1 VLEKDNEGNTYED
14 FGGALPFRAE
24 VWPAGGKV
32 QAEMYGQRLQ
42 YIRNCKIEG
51 SYSVEVDS
59 KGQVR
64 YRFKDMLVT
73 ELDGVCVDVLADVG
87 PDYRIIAIRPYKPLR
102 LELEKI

>member
-1 VLEKDNEGNTYED
+1 
-14 FGGALPFRAE
+14 
-24 VWPAGGKV
+24 
-32 QAEMYGQRLQ
+32 MYGQRLQ

-51 SYSVEVDS
+51 GYSVEVDS
-59 KGQVR
+59 KGQVQ

-73 ELDGVCVDVLADVG
+73 ESDGVCVDVLADVG